1 MASRKEYLEFILEQL
16 SELDG
21 IAYRAMM
28 GEYILYYRGKV
39 IGGIYDDRL
48 LVKPVKAAALL
59 MPDAT
64 CELPYAGAKE
74 MLPVDQVDSKAF
86 LRELFE
92 AMYGEL
98 PDLKKK
104 KNGKANFIA

>member
-1 MASRKEYLEFILEQL
+1 MQAERDREQT
-16 SELDG
+16 EKHRR
-21 IAYRAMM
+21 I
-28 GEYILYYRGKV
+28 EE
-39 IGGIYDDRL
+39 IGQACVHWMRFSG
-48 LVKPVKAAALL
+48 PVKSAALL

-92 AMYGEL
+92 AMNGEL
-98 PDLKKK
+98 SDLKKK